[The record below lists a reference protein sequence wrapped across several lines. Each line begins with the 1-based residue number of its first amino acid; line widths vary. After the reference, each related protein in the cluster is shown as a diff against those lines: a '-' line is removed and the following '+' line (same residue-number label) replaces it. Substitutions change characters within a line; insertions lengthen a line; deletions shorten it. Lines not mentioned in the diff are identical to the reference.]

1 MIRNY
6 LPQIWKLLF
15 ALAVVLLVGNYYAYT
30 HSGHVDTPMQ
40 WLFFAM
46 LFMSII
52 IRFISEKNAK
62 NT

>member
-6 LPQIWKLLF
+6 LPLIWKLLF
-15 ALAVVLLVGNYYAYT
+15 VLAVVLLVVNYYGYT
-30 HSGHVDTPMQ
+30 HSGNFDTPMQ
-40 WLFFAM
+40 WLFLAM

-62 NT
+62 QT